1 MNHYIEKLF
10 SLEGKVAI
18 VTGASRG
25 IGAEIAHGLSSAGA
39 MEVGIARSSEPERKL
54 PKGNYCQCD
63 ILDIKAFEKICK
75 DTNQQFGRINIL
87 VNSAGISMPMIEK
100 KNRGNLFNQIL
111 DTNLSSVYKCCDSVA
126 EFMSLSGGGSLINIT
141 SIGSYFGF
149 PGNPGYVASKGG
161 VRALTKALALDYASN
176 NIRVN
181 NIVPGYVRT
190 SMTEKS
196 YLDDKLNRERVDRMM
211 IPRWGKPQD
220 FVGASIYLSSD
231 ASSYVTGTDLIV
243 DGGWAAKGL

>member
-1 MNHYIEKLF
+1 MNDYLEKLF

-39 MEVGIARSSEPERKL
+39 TVVGVARSSQPQRKL

-63 ILDIKAFEKICK
+63 ILDAEGFEKICK
-75 DTNQQFGRINIL
+75 DTNHKFGKINIL
-87 VNSAGISMPMIEK
+87 VNSAGISLPMTEK
-100 KNRGNLFNQIL
+100 KNRGKLFNQIL
-111 DTNLSSVYKCCDSVA
+111 DTNLSSIYRCCDTTA
-126 EFMSLSGGGSLINIT
+126 EFMELSGGGSIINIT

-149 PGNPGYVASKGG
+149 PKNPGYVASKGG
-161 VRALTKALALDYASN
+161 VRALTKALALDYVSN

-190 SMTEKS
+190 AMTEKS

-220 FVGASIYLSSD
+220 FIGASIYLSSD